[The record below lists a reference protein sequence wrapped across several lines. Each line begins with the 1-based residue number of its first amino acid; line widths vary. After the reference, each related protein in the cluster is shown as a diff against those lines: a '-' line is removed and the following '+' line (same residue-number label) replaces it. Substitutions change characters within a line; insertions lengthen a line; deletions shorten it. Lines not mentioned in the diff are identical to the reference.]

1 MRSPGAA
8 PVVLLLVSAGCAA
21 GVDSG
26 RHAIERD
33 SAGIIIVENSGPW
46 PEWLV
51 ADTPDL
57 RIGVREGDPQL
68 QLFRVRFAARLR
80 DGRVVVVDGG
90 SAQVR
95 WYGSAGD
102 YRSSAG
108 RQGEGPGEFRDPRS
122 GILAPG
128 DTLILHDSR
137 NRRLTWLSPA
147 ETNARE
153 EPLPGSG
160 DVQLLGV
167 LGEGGLAFT
176 RTQQTFHFGTNQ
188 TYTWTRDSVAIGVW
202 SPAGADTLVRLA
214 AGEHAQWLRFTNGVP
229 THTMQMPLPFAHVT
243 ASGATRESIVLA
255 RSEAGQLE
263 FLDRA
268 GNLRRIARAGAPP
281 LPVTGADRDRYV
293 EFSVES
299 ARRRSSPNLSE
310 VSTDARDRLAILPE
324 GHVMP
329 PFDRVLVDSEDRIW
343 VRDWVPVWAPPVPR
357 AWTVYGPDGRV
368 RARAVMPAGLDPMHI
383 DGSHVTG
390 VTRDEMDVEYVTV
403 HRIQR

>member
-1 MRSPGAA
+1 MRSPGAV
-8 PVVLLLVSAGCAA
+8 PVVLLLVSASCAA

-33 SAGIIIVENSGPW
+33 SAGIIIVENRGPW

-57 RIGVREGDPQL
+57 RIGVREGDPRL

-80 DGRVVVVDGG
+80 DGRVVVVDAG

-95 WYGSAGD
+95 WYGSSGD
-102 YRSSAG
+102 YRSSVG

-147 ETNARE
+147 EAIARE

-167 LGEGGLAFT
+167 LGDGGLAFS
-176 RTQQTFHFGTNQ
+176 RTQQTFLMGNR
-188 TYTWTRDSVAIGVW
+188 TYTWNRDAIALSVR
-202 SPAGADTLVRLA
+202 SQAGIDTVALLA
-214 AGEHAQWLRFTNGVP
+214 GSERAQWLGFTNGVP
-229 THTMQMPLPFAHVT
+229 TRTMQMPLPFAHVT
-243 ASGATRESIVLA
+243 VTGATGESIILA

-293 EFSVES
+293 EFSVEA
-299 ARRRSSPNLSE
+299 ARRRGSPNLSE

-329 PFDRVLVDSEDRIW
+329 PFDRMLADSEDRIW
-343 VRDWVPVWAPPVPR
+343 VRDWVPVWVPPGPR
-357 AWTVYGPDGRV
+357 TWTVYGADGRV